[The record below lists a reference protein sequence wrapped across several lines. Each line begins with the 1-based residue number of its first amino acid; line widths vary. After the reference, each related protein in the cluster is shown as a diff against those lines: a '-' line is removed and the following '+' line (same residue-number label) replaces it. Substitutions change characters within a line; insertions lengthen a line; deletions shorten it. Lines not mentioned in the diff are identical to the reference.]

1 MENTGHN
8 AIHKYS
14 HEADEYRRID
24 LITGVARRRR
34 RWSAAEKAAV
44 VAESLQ
50 PGINVSMVARRHG
63 VSRGLLQ
70 KWRQTAMRQAADG
83 GQVFVPLRL
92 EEPPTPASTRPDLSR
107 RELVSDAAA
116 GSPRLSEAGT
126 LEIEGA
132 GLRARFSGP
141 VDAAALRQVLTH
153 VGRRT

>member
-1 MENTGHN
+1 MHQ
-8 AIHKYS
+8 YR
-14 HEADEYRRID
+14 HEADEYRRIE
-24 LITGVARRRR
+24 LITGVARRR

-70 KWRQTAMRQAADG
+70 TWRRTAMRQAADG

-92 EEPPTPASTRPDLSR
+92 EEPPTAASTRPDLSKS
-107 RELVSDAAA
+107 ELASDAA

-126 LEIEGA
+126 LEVEGG
-132 GLRARFSGP
+132 GLRVRFSGP
-141 VDAAALRQVLTH
+141 VDTAALHLVLTH
-153 VGRRT
+153 AGRRT